1 MKKRTIVVTLAFAC
15 TLCAAAQT
23 PPYKNPELSAHERAV
38 DLCSRMT
45 LEEKAAVMM
54 NNSKAI
60 PRLGIPQFAWWSE
73 ALHGVGRNGISTVFP
88 SCIGMAASFDD
99 ALIERVFTAVSD
111 EARAKNT
118 AQRRKGD
125 IGTYQ
130 GLSFWTPNI
139 NIFRDPRWG
148 RGQETYG
155 EDPYMNSRMGQA
167 VVRGLQGPANGK
179 YIKLLA
185 CAKHFAVHSGPEK
198 TRHSFNIEN
207 LPPRD
212 LWETY
217 LPAFRDLVQQ
227 GGVKEVMCAYQ
238 RIDGDPCCGSNRLL
252 QQILRDEWGFKGLV
266 VSDCG
271 AISDF
276 WEPGAHGVSEDAAA
290 ASAKAVISG
299 TDVECGSEYR
309 HLPDAVK
316 AGQITEEQINKSVVR
331 LLEARFELGDFDPDE
346 LVPWTKIP
354 ESVIACKEHKE
365 LALQMAREQMVLLHN
380 RNNTLP
386 LEKDAS
392 KIMVIGPYAADS
404 LMLWGI
410 YYGQPTHSVTILEGI
425 QTKIGNDVRFAK
437 GCEITQLTESESIF
451 SRLKTASGQ
460 PGVSARFWN
469 NTKMEGKP
477 VYETTYATPIHFDNG
492 GNTAFAPGVNLSNFT
507 LSMNGTFTADKDETL
522 DITRS
527 NDDGFRMIVN
537 GDTIIN
543 RWKADRLRKNKTK
556 LNVKKGQRYDI
567 QFDYMQL
574 KNEAVLSLDIASVH
588 NVTASE
594 IAERAKD
601 VETVIFVGGISPDL
615 EREEAKVSEPGFDN
629 GDRTSI
635 ELPAAQREI
644 LKALHEAGKKVV
656 LVNCSG
662 SAVALTPEL
671 ETCDAI
677 LQAWYPGEQ
686 GGHAVADVLFG
697 DYNPGGK
704 LPVTFY
710 KDDSQLPPFDD
721 YRMTNRTYR
730 YFRGTPL
737 FHFGYGLSYTTFT
750 TGTPSYDKATGKITI
765 SVTNTGKRD
774 GTETIQAYLRNP
786 ADAEGPIKTLR
797 GYARVELKAGE
808 TKTETIDLP
817 RHAFEWW
824 DAETNTIRVKPSM
837 YEVLVGTSS
846 MDKDLKKLA
855 INM

>member
-1 MKKRTIVVTLAFAC
+1 MKKRAIVVALAFAC
-15 TLCAAAQT
+15 TVGAGAQT
-23 PPYKNPELSAHERAV
+23 PPYKNPKLTAHERAV

-73 ALHGVGRNGISTVFP
+73 ALHGVGRNGVSTVFP

-99 ALIERVFTAVSD
+99 ALIERIFTAVSD

-118 AQRRKGD
+118 AQRRKGSVD
-125 IGTYQ
+125 TYQ

-167 VVRGLQGPANGK
+167 VVRGLQGPADGK
-179 YIKLLA
+179 YMKLLA

-198 TRHSFNIEN
+198 TRHSFNIEA

-227 GGVKEVMCAYQ
+227 AGVKEVMCAYQ
-238 RIDGDPCCGSNRLL
+238 RVDGDPCCGSNRLL

-276 WEPGAHGVSEDAAA
+276 WRPGAHGVSADAAA

-299 TDVECGSEYR
+299 TDVECGGEYR

-354 ESVIACKEHKE
+354 ESVVACKEHKE

-380 RNNTLP
+380 KNNTLP
-386 LEKDAS
+386 LKKDAG
-392 KIMVIGPYAADS
+392 KIMVMGPNAADS
-404 LMLWGI
+404 VMLWGI

-425 QTKIGNDVRFAK
+425 QAKIGNSVKYAK
-437 GCEITQLTESESIF
+437 GCEITKLTESESIF
-451 SRLKTASGQ
+451 PRLKTADGK

-477 VYETTYATPIHFDNG
+477 VYETTYATAIHFDNG
-492 GNTAFAPGVNLSNFT
+492 GNTAFAPGVNLTDFT
-507 LSMNGTFTADKDETL
+507 LSMNGSFTADKDETL

-543 RWKADRLRKNKTK
+543 NWKADRLRKNKNNLT
-556 LNVKKGQRYDI
+556 VKKGQRYDI

-574 KNEAVLSLDIASVH
+574 KNEAVLSLDIATVH

-594 IAERAKD
+594 IAARAKD

-721 YRMTNRTYR
+721 YRMANRTYR

-737 FHFGYGLSYTTFT
+737 FPFGYGLSYTTFA
-750 TGTPSYDKATGKITI
+750 TGTPEYDKTTGKITV

-774 GTETIQAYLRNP
+774 GAETVQAYLRNL
-786 ADAEGPIKTLR
+786 ADTEGPIKTLR
-797 GYARVELKAGE
+797 GFTRVELKAGE
-808 TKTETIDLP
+808 TKTVTIDLP
-817 RHAFEWW
+817 RTAFEWW
-824 DAETNTIRVKPSM
+824 DASTNTMRVMPGK
-837 YEVLVGTSS
+837 YEVFVGTSS

>member
-1 MKKRTIVVTLAFAC
+1 M
-15 TLCAAAQT
+15 
-23 PPYKNPELSAHERAV
+23 
-38 DLCSRMT
+38 
-45 LEEKAAVMM
+45 
-54 NNSKAI
+54 
-60 PRLGIPQFAWWSE
+60 
-73 ALHGVGRNGISTVFP
+73 
-88 SCIGMAASFDD
+88 
-99 ALIERVFTAVSD
+99 
-111 EARAKNT
+111 
-118 AQRRKGD
+118 
-125 IGTYQ
+125 
-130 GLSFWTPNI
+130 
-139 NIFRDPRWG
+139 
-148 RGQETYG
+148 
-155 EDPYMNSRMGQA
+155 
-167 VVRGLQGPANGK
+167 
-179 YIKLLA
+179 
-185 CAKHFAVHSGPEK
+185 
-198 TRHSFNIEN
+198 
-207 LPPRD
+207 
-212 LWETY
+212 
-217 LPAFRDLVQQ
+217 
-227 GGVKEVMCAYQ
+227 
-238 RIDGDPCCGSNRLL
+238 
-252 QQILRDEWGFKGLV
+252 
-266 VSDCG
+266 
-271 AISDF
+271 
-276 WEPGAHGVSEDAAA
+276 
-290 ASAKAVISG
+290 
-299 TDVECGSEYR
+299 
-309 HLPDAVK
+309 
-316 AGQITEEQINKSVVR
+316 
-331 LLEARFELGDFDPDE
+331 
-346 LVPWTKIP
+346 
-354 ESVIACKEHKE
+354 
-365 LALQMAREQMVLLHN
+365 
-380 RNNTLP
+380 
-386 LEKDAS
+386 
-392 KIMVIGPYAADS
+392 
-404 LMLWGI
+404 
-410 YYGQPTHSVTILEGI
+410 
-425 QTKIGNDVRFAK
+425 
-437 GCEITQLTESESIF
+437 TESESIF

-507 LSMNGTFTADKDETL
+507 LSMNGTFTAEKDETL

-697 DYNPGGK
+697 DCNPGGK

-730 YFRGTPL
+730 YFRSTPL

-797 GYARVELKAGE
+797 GYTRVELKAGE
-808 TKTETIDLP
+808 TKTVTIDLP

-824 DAETNTIRVKPSM
+824 DAETNTMRVKPGK